1 MKRIILIIIIAF
13 NFSFTQGIANL
24 SADEQILALGI
35 LFGFLLW
42 WAYSEGIFGEWQ
54 NYFIKNKPNID
65 EEE

>member
-24 SADEQILALGI
+24 SADEKILALAI
-35 LFGFLLW
+35 LFGLLLW
-42 WAYSEGIFGEWQ
+42 WAYTEG
-54 NYFIKNKPNID
+54 FIYNPKNKTNSD